1 MFKQRK
7 RQYVSFAFMS
17 YIKYIWAHLLLK
29 SFSTRLDSKF
39 AVGTQV
45 ITGFSTL
52 KKKQLKP

>member
-52 KKKQLKP
+52 KKKNN